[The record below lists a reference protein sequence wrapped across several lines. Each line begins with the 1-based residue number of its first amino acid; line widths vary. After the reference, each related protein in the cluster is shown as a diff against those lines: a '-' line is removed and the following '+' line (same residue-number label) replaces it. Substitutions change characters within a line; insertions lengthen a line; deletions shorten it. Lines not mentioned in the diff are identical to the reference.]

1 MDFRLSALLIKA
13 IGVFILLAI
22 IGGFV
27 FGIIRLIRLLLKIIK
42 LKQPL
47 IITYYV
53 LMIMCILIV
62 AASWILN
69 MGWYRVIL
77 TWLAVPFVHPVI
89 FAVINGKTLPN
100 LIYSAKLKAYTLIT
114 YITYVLMYAFF
125 PDGGDV
131 GSSYVFFGLISNDT
145 VVYTLGLLSTV
156 CLVTYI
162 IFTILQV
169 IENGKVKK
177 KLYNTIKAR

>member
-1 MDFRLSALLIKA
+1 MDFQLSGLLIKA
-13 IGVFILLAI
+13 IGIFILLAI

-27 FGIIRLIRLLLKIIK
+27 FGIVCLIRLLLKIIK
-42 LKQPL
+42 LKQPR

-53 LMIMCILIV
+53 IMILCILIV

-77 TWLAVPFVHPVI
+77 TWLGVPFVHPVI
-89 FAVINGKTLPN
+89 FAIINAKALPN
-100 LIYSAKLKAYTLIT
+100 LIHSAKLRVYTLIT

-131 GSSYVFFGLISNDT
+131 GSAYVFFGLINNSIA
-145 VVYTLGLLSTV
+145 VHILSVLSAVSLVAYIV
-156 CLVTYI
+156 C
-162 IFTILQV
+162 TILQ
-169 IENGKVKK
+169 ISESGKVKK
-177 KLYNTIKAR
+177 KLK

>member
-1 MDFRLSALLIKA
+1 MDFQLSGLLIKA
-13 IGVFILLAI
+13 IGIFILLAI

-27 FGIIRLIRLLLKIIK
+27 FGIVCLIRLLLKIIK
-42 LKQPL
+42 LKHPR

-53 LMIMCILIV
+53 IMILCILIV

-77 TWLAVPFVHPVI
+77 TWLTVPFVHPVI
-89 FAVINGKTLPN
+89 FAIINAKALPN
-100 LIYSAKLKAYTLIT
+100 LIHSAKLRVYTLIT

-131 GSSYVFFGLISNDT
+131 GSAYVFFGLINNST
-145 VVYTLGLLSTV
+145 AVHILSILSTV
-156 CLVTYI
+156 SLVAYI
-162 IFTILQV
+162 VFTILQI
-169 IENGKVKK
+169 IESGKVKK
-177 KLYNTIKAR
+177 KLM

>member
-1 MDFRLSALLIKA
+1 MDFQLSGLLIKA
-13 IGVFILLAI
+13 IGIFILLAI

-27 FGIIRLIRLLLKIIK
+27 FGIVCLIRLLLKIIK
-42 LKQPL
+42 LKQPR

-53 LMIMCILIV
+53 IMILCILTV

-89 FAVINGKTLPN
+89 FAVINGNVLPN
-100 LIYSAKLKAYTLIT
+100 LIYSAKLRVYTLIT

-131 GSSYVFFGLISNDT
+131 GSAYVFFGLINNST
-145 VVYTLGLLSTV
+145 AVHILGVLSTV
-156 CLVTYI
+156 SLIVYI
-162 IFTILQV
+162 IFTILQI

-177 KLYNTIKAR
+177 KLI